1 MIIKEMNGAIL
12 KALLENGYKNLL
24 LSEKKINDLN
34 VFPVPDGDTGTN
46 MKNTLLNGIKNINE
60 TESVSV
66 ILNELSR
73 GMLLGARGNS
83 GVILSQIFKGISS
96 AVKEQTTIDAKTW
109 ANALINGYKTAY
121 ASVVKPVEG
130 TILTVAREG
139 IENIIDTVNEETT
152 LDSLLLQYQEA
163 LQVSLNDTPKKL
175 QALQEA
181 NVVDSGGAGLLA
193 IIEGMVKYI
202 KGEEITGL
210 DIDQKY
216 EGEMIED
223 EEQEFGF
230 CTEFIVKIK
239 DTSFNLQEFIAYLES
254 IGNSIV
260 AVQDEDLL
268 KVHVHTMIPDEVFE
282 KISVYGS
289 FIDRKK
295 EDMTKQ
301 HNEILKTALLAPHK
315 TIAYVA
321 VCQGEG
327 LKEIYNELGCDI
339 ILTGGQTMNVPVED
353 FIEAFTGLNAD
364 NIIVLPNNKNIIL
377 AAKQAK
383 KMVKKDNIH
392 IIETKSVVE
401 GYFALAFKADDEDSI
416 ERQLSMISENVAG
429 AISISTTRAIRD
441 TKINDLE
448 LHEGDYISLDNKNIL
463 AVDGKSKVNAT
474 LKAIELYNE
483 EIENKSVIAIIK
495 GKNATDDEVD
505 DLSYELSERYPSIEV
520 GVLEGNQDVYD
531 FIVGIF

>member
-1 MIIKEMNGAIL
+1 MVIKELNGAVL

-46 MKNTLLNGIKNINE
+46 MKATLLNGINNINE

-83 GVILSQIFKGISS
+83 GVILSQIFKGISAAIS
-96 AVKEQTTIDAKTW
+96 EKTVDARTW
-109 ANALINGYKTAY
+109 ADALVNGYKVAY
-121 ASVVKPVEG
+121 ASVIKPVEG

-139 IENIIDTVNEETT
+139 IESIIGGINNQTT
-152 LDSLLLQYQEA
+152 LDSLLFLYQDA
-163 LQVSLNDTPKKL
+163 LQNSLNETPKKL
-175 QALQEA
+175 AVLQEA
-181 NVVDSGGAGLLA
+181 NVVDSGAAGLLA
-193 IIEGMVKYI
+193 IIEGMVKYL

-210 DIDQKY
+210 DINQKY
-216 EGEMIED
+216 EGEMIDD

-230 CTEFIVKIK
+230 CTEFIVKLY
-239 DTSFNLQEFIAYLES
+239 DSSFDEKEFIKYLET

-260 AVQDEDLL
+260 AVKDEDLL

-282 KISVYGS
+282 KISKYGT
-289 FIDRKK
+289 FIDKKK

-301 HNEILKTALLAPHK
+301 HNEILKNALLAPHK
-315 TIAYVA
+315 NIAYVA

-327 LKEIYNELGCDI
+327 LKEIYKDLGCDV

-353 FIEAFTGLNAD
+353 FIEAFSGLNAD
-364 NIIVLPNNKNIIL
+364 NVIVLPNNKNIIL

-383 KMVKKDNIH
+383 KMLNKDNIH

-401 GYFALAFKADDEDSI
+401 GYFALSFKGDESDSI
-416 ERQLSMISENVAG
+416 ERQFESMSSNVKEVIAL
-429 AISISTTRAIRD
+429 STTQAIRD
-441 TKINDLE
+441 TKINE
-448 LHEGDYISLDNKNIL
+448 FECHKGDYITLDNKSIL
-463 AVDGKSKVNAT
+463 ALDKDSKVNST
-474 LKAIELYNE
+474 LKAIELFNE
-483 EIENKSVIAIIK
+483 EIKNKSAIVIIK
-495 GKNATDDEVD
+495 GKNA
-505 DLSYELSERYPSIEV
+505 SYEEADELTNELYDRYDSIEV
-520 GVLEGNQDVYD
+520 GILEGEQEVYD
-531 FIVGIF
+531 FIVGII